1 VASSSVFGVTDSEF
15 GGSRQRFT
23 FTKDGAQPVILA
35 PEPMFGDFTSLDLDL
50 LNVVAASPTTIE
62 ETDLTALE
70 PVELTTAIVDADD
83 IFTELMDISAV
94 HDNIPI
100 IEIPDLKEA
109 SPVSLSDDGYQ
120 STGSPCH
127 SILDSSEL
135 VDDPTDPAW
144 MPDDVQFVKTIDARD
159 DADLYQRIMQ
169 ETGMRKKT
177 RRQVKHRGGQKRLAD
192 EELKD
197 AEHAFNVNR
206 CREYRRHKKMKEENQ
221 LTEVEN
227 LELENARLKEKEER
241 MTRTLARVKQ
251 AYISLIVNGTIR
263 MI

>member
-1 VASSSVFGVTDSEF
+1 MFGVTDSEF

-23 FTKDGAQPVILA
+23 FTRDGAVPVIQA
-35 PEPMFGDFTSLDLDL
+35 PEPLFDDLTSLDLDL
-50 LNVVAASPTTIE
+50 LNAVAASPTAIE

-70 PVELTTAIVDADD
+70 PVELTTTIDDADD
-83 IFTELMDISAV
+83 IFTQLMDISAL

-100 IEIPDLKEA
+100 IEIPNFKEA
-109 SPVSLSDDGYQ
+109 SPDLKEDDGYQ
-120 STGSPCH
+120 STGSPCQ

-144 MPDDVQFVKTIDARD
+144 MPDDVQFVKTIDARE

-169 ETGMRKKT
+169 ETGISKT
-177 RRQVKHRGGQKRLAD
+177 RRQVKHRRGQKRLAND
-192 EELKD
+192 DLKD

-206 CREYRRHKKMKEENQ
+206 CREYRRQQKMKEVKQ

>member
-70 PVELTTAIVDADD
+70 PVELTTTIDDPDD
-83 IFTELMDISAV
+83 IFTHLMDISAL
-94 HDNIPI
+94 HEHIPI
-100 IEIPDLKEA
+100 IEIPDLNGA
-109 SPVSLSDDGYQ
+109 SPVSVSDDGYQ

-127 SILDSSEL
+127 SSHDSSEL
-135 VDDPTDPAW
+135 IDDPGWLT
-144 MPDDVQFVKTIDARD
+144 DDVQFVKTIDATED
-159 DADLYQRIMQ
+159 TELYQRIMQ
-169 ETGMRKKT
+169 ETGPSK
-177 RRQVKHRGGQKRLAD
+177 RRQVKHRRGQKRLAND
-192 EELKD
+192 ELKD
-197 AEHAFNVNR
+197 ADHAFNVNR
-206 CREYRRHKKMKEENQ
+206 CREYRRQQKMKEVNQ

>member
-1 VASSSVFGVTDSEF
+1 MASSSVFGVTDSEF

-35 PEPMFGDFTSLDLDL
+35 PEPMFDDFTSLDLDL

-70 PVELTTAIVDADD
+70 PVELTTEIVDADD

-109 SPVSLSDDGYQ
+109 SPVSDDGYQ

-127 SILDSSEL
+127 SVLDSSEL
-135 VDDPTDPAW
+135 VDDPTDPGW
-144 MPDDVQFVKTIDARD
+144 LTDDVQFVKTIDARE

-169 ETGMRKKT
+169 ETGISKT
-177 RRQVKHRGGQKRLAD
+177 RRQVKHRRGQKRLAND
-192 EELKD
+192 ELKD

-206 CREYRRHKKMKEENQ
+206 CREYRKQQKMKEVKQ
-221 LTEVEN
+221 VTEVEN

>member
-1 VASSSVFGVTDSEF
+1 MASSSEFGVTDSEF

-127 SILDSSEL
+127 SSHDSSEL
-135 VDDPTDPAW
+135 IDDPVWLT
-144 MPDDVQFVKTIDARD
+144 DDVQFVKTIDARE
-159 DADLYQRIMQ
+159 DAELYQRIMQ
-169 ETGMRKKT
+169 ETGPCKKT
-177 RRQVKHRGGQKRLAD
+177 RQVKHRRGQKRLAD
-192 EELKD
+192 DELKD

-206 CREYRRHKKMKEENQ
+206 CREYRRQQKMKEVKQ
-221 LTEVEN
+221 VTEVEN
-227 LELENARLKEKEER
+227 LEFENARLKEKEER